1 MARVINNGA
10 ARRGRRNSTIYTAQM
25 GPEVTM
31 QLATGDMKALV
42 TQSVDGL
49 EVALY
54 SSSAVV
60 IMRAFC
66 ELHG

>member
-1 MARVINNGA
+1 
-10 ARRGRRNSTIYTAQM
+10 M